1 MHMHIGIVN
10 LSCFP
15 FQFYVYKNW
24 EQLYDMIPRE
34 YLPEDCG
41 GQNGRVADIIAQME
55 KEMLDY
61 NDYLKEDNQ
70 FGVDEQLR
78 PGKRLNADT
87 LFGIEGSF
95 RKLDI
100 D

>member
-1 MHMHIGIVN
+1 MH
-10 LSCFP
+10 S
-15 FQFYVYKNW
+15 FQFYVHKNW
-24 EQLYDMIPRE
+24 EQLYELIPRE
-34 YLPEDCG
+34 YFPEDYG
-41 GQNGRVADIIAQME
+41 GNNGCVADIIAQME
-55 KEMLDY
+55 QEMLDY
-61 NDYLKEDNQ
+61 NDYLREDNQ
-70 FGVDEQLR
+70 YGVDEQLR